1 MGKIVECVPNF
12 SEGRDMGIIKAITDE
27 IEKIQDVY
35 LLDVDPGKETNR
47 TVVTFVGSPEAVKI
61 AAFNAIKK
69 ASELIDM
76 RKHKGAHP
84 RMGATDVCPFVPVK
98 DVTMEDCVKIARELG
113 EMVANELGIPVY
125 LYEEAATKEERRN
138 LANIREGEYEGF
150 YEKIKDPNWY
160 PDFGKPEF
168 NPKSGATVI
177 GAREFL
183 IAYNINLNTR
193 NKKIANRIAQN
204 LREKGKIVKDKE
216 GNKIEVPGL
225 LRAVK
230 AIGWYI
236 PEYGYAQISINLI
249 NYKITPLYKLY
260 ETACSLAE
268 EEGVK
273 VTGSELVG
281 LIPREAIIETGKYY
295 LRKQGLSSGM
305 PERELVHI
313 SVLSVGLNQTSIFK
327 PEEKIIE
334 YRIKKENLISKKI
347 TDFMDELS
355 TDSPAPGGGSVAAL
369 CGSLGSA
376 LCSMVANLTFGKKG
390 YEGYSDEMT
399 EIAEKAQ
406 ILKDNFLELVER
418 DTDAF
423 NEVMSSMKLPKNTE
437 EEKRIREEKM
447 QEATKKATLI
457 PLETLRKTEEI
468 VKLAEI
474 LAEKGNKN
482 SISDAGVAAINAIT
496 AAEGSYMNVIINLA
510 GIRDKEFKEK
520 INKEAEKILNNVKK
534 KGGEVRDKI
543 IKYLKSQI

>member
-1 MGKIVECVPNF
+1 MEKIVECVPNF

-27 IEKIQDVY
+27 IEKVQDVY

-47 TVVTFVGSPEAVKI
+47 TVVTFVGSPEGVKL

-98 DVTMEDCVKIARELG
+98 GVTMEDCVKIARELG
-113 EMVANELGIPVY
+113 EMVANELNIPVY
-125 LYEEAATKEERRN
+125 LYEEAATNEERRN
-138 LANIREGEYEGF
+138 LANIREGEYEGLP
-150 YEKIKDPNWY
+150 EKIKKPEWY

-168 NPKSGATVI
+168 NPKSGATII

-204 LREKGKIVKDKE
+204 LREKGKIVKDKD

-236 PEYGYAQISINLI
+236 PEYGYAQISVNLV

-260 ETACSLAE
+260 ESASLLAE

-273 VTGSELVG
+273 VIGSELVG
-281 LIPREAIIETGKYY
+281 LIPKEALIETGKYY
-295 LRKQGLSSGM
+295 LRKQGLSSGV
-305 PERELVHI
+305 PEKELIHI
-313 SVLSVGLNQTSIFK
+313 AVLSLGLNHTSPFK

-334 YRIKKENLISKKI
+334 YRIKKEKLVSMKI

-369 CGSLGSA
+369 CGSLGSS

-390 YEGYSDEMT
+390 YESYNDDMI

-406 ILKDNFLELVER
+406 VLKDSFLELVER

-423 NEVMSSMKLPKNTE
+423 NEVMNAMKLPKNTD
-437 EEKRIREEKM
+437 EEKKIREEKI
-447 QEATKKATLI
+447 QEATKKATLV
-457 PLETLRKTEEI
+457 PLETLKKTRGIIEI
-468 VKLAEI
+468 AEI

-510 GIRDKEFKEK
+510 GINDKEFKEK
-520 INKEAEKILNNVKK
+520 INKEAEEILDDVRR
-534 KGGEVRDKI
+534 KGKEVSDKVI
-543 IKYLKSQI
+543 EYLKKQI